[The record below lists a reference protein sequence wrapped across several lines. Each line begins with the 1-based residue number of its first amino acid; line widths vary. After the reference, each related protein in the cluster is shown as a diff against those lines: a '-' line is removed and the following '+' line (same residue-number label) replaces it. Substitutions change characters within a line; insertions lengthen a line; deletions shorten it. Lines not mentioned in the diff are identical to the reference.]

1 MIEITGKYTK
11 AKILINNVES
21 GVIKQV
27 QFLCNH
33 PLFENKQIVIQ
44 PDTHVGKATVIGL
57 CAEIDTRHIIPQ
69 LLGTDIGCTI
79 TAFEIKGKE
88 NDYSKLD
95 KIIKDLKVP
104 RNNIVDRLIEDI
116 CKRNGLNAHTYYSN
130 WGTIGS
136 GNHFISVEQ
145 GQKKYLIIHSGS
157 RTLGKDVAIK
167 YSQLALEQN
176 PYKGGEEKQLSWLNE
191 DSSIE
196 YQKDFVD
203 LQYWVYLNQQ
213 EIAHTIC
220 KQMKWK
226 IQDQIKCPH
235 NFIDLEHKVLHK
247 GSIKLFPGYLGIVPI
262 NMADGTFIIRGSHNI
277 KYEQNLYSA
286 PHGAGRVLKRADA
299 KEQLDMKEFK
309 QRMKNIY
316 CSNVSIGNIDESPMA
331 YKPIEE
337 IKNAIEPYCEIVGH
351 LIPVYNYKN

>member
-1 MIEITGKYTK
+1 MIEIIGKYTK
-11 AKILINNVES
+11 ANILTDNVES

-33 PLFENKQIVIQ
+33 PLFEDKRIVIQ

-57 CAEIDTRHIIPQ
+57 CAEIDTLHLIPQ
-69 LLGTDIGCTI
+69 LLGTDIACTI

-95 KIIKDLKVP
+95 KIIKGLKVS
-104 RNNIVDRLIEDI
+104 RNVIADKIIEDI
-116 CKRNGLNAHTYYSN
+116 CKRNKLNPYSYYSN

-145 GQKKYLIIHSGS
+145 GQKRYLIIHSGS

-176 PYKGGEEKQLSWLNE
+176 PYKGGEEKQLSWLDE
-191 DSSIE
+191 SASIA
-196 YQKDFVD
+196 YQTDMID
-203 LQYWVYLNQQ
+203 LQFLVRHNQQ
-213 EIAHTIC
+213 EIAQTIC

-226 IQDQIKCPH
+226 IQDGITCPH
-235 NFIDLEHKVLHK
+235 NYIDLDHKVLHK

-262 NMADGTFIIRGSHNI
+262 NMADGTFIVKGSHNVS
-277 KYEQNLYSA
+277 YEQNLYSA
-286 PHGAGRVLKRADA
+286 PHGAGRLLRRADA

-309 QRMKNIY
+309 QRMKNVY
-316 CSNVSIGNIDESPMA
+316 CSNVSIESIDESPMA

-337 IKNAIEPYCEIVGH
+337 IKNAIEPYCEIVDH
-351 LIPVYNYKN
+351 LLPVYNYKQ